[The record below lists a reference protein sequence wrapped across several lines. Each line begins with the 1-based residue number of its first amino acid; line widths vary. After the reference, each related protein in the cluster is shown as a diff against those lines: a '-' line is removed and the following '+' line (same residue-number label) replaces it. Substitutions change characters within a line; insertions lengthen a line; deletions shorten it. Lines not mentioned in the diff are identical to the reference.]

1 MSRARNYLVGSV
13 LAAVAV
19 GASLALFASS
29 AGAGPAG
36 STVTVST
43 QIQGAPDTSISPT
56 GLCEAANGSVVSDPP
71 LADQLP
77 CAFGPVWATDTYTD
91 KFQIKAL
98 GGGQYSVQ
106 RQANGTF
113 TAFAQPNSGLSTPL
127 LIDPSVTG
135 QFHGTISYTV
145 TSTHAPVA
153 PTSPEPVGTT
163 GSSVVLHQI
172 FGADAVISGG
182 GDWVFAYNTAN
193 SRMVQAWNTAPATW
207 GNITG

>member
-29 AGAGPAG
+29 AGAAPGG

-43 QIQGAPDTSISPT
+43 QVVHAPDTTSGTAT
-56 GLCEAANGSVVSDPP
+56 GLCEAADGSVVSDPGGS
-71 LADQLP
+71 
-77 CAFGPVWATDTYTD
+77 CVFGPVWAYDDYTD
-91 KFQIKAL
+91 KFQIKAT
-98 GGGQYSVQ
+98 GKNTYNVQ

-113 TAFAQPNSGLSTPL
+113 TAFAQPNTGLSTPT

-153 PTSPEPVGTT
+153 PLPVQPIT
-163 GSSVVLHQI
+163 GGGGSAVLYQI
-172 FGADAVISGG
+172 FGSDATIGGG
-182 GDWVFAYNTAN
+182 GDWVFAYNTAS
-193 SRMVQAWNTAPATW
+193 SRMVQVHDTAPSTW